1 MLDIDGGFRAGI
13 VTPRTLATEDE
24 GPKGMLP
31 VTRALPARAESMD
44 SKFFDFALC
53 GRQVLPPL
61 RRYVVRLRWLLAAG
75 PLDHEWN
82 SPPPLEENNSEE
94 PLVPDGAMDAAMDA
108 VDKEPRDGTNIS
120 ASTPSRG
127 CSTFPLWL
135 FAIAASLHVWNTA
148 SRGQADGTNGQPRHN
163 SYVFMLSKWYTC

>member
-1 MLDIDGGFRAGI
+1 MA
-13 VTPRTLATEDE
+13 VHEE
-24 GPKGMLP
+24 
-31 VTRALPARAESMD
+31 
-44 SKFFDFALC
+44 
-53 GRQVLPPL
+53 L
-61 RRYVVRLRWLLAAG
+61 RRLTRDEDDEAEPTQENRASLREDLDSMLAQMQDVVRLRWLLAAG